1 MARRN
6 NELFIGVEHLNKE
19 GRNIKHPSLF
29 KVYATVN
36 VNKVNDEPIKLIG
49 LDIETNYKTAD
60 LKLLGF
66 WNGINYAYYT
76 ENFLSVMY
84 SMLKYCDRKNLAMAY
99 WNKLDPFIIFKQFLL
114 VLNKEQQDR
123 ALKRYGKVG
132 GVWDRKDGGWKVSP
146 LVEIQLRGSQYRFGI
161 KNVIRSSI
169 QFYIYR
175 NGSRFLNTIWAYDI
189 AQLFKFGLEKE
200 MTSRK
205 DLFPYYSKVDKS
217 AHLVDWDR
225 FDWDGDYKHNIVL
238 KSNEYDARAVY
249 DLGIYIQAQFKVA
262 FGHYAKTLISTGSL
276 ARASL
281 IATLK
286 NKYSIMYPDEDEAIK
301 RHVLKDVKS
310 IGFINYYDKWF
321 RMLGG
326 DKLKDLYCL
335 LTESYSGGYIEAINY
350 GYAKE
355 GYYSDIASAYP
366 SIIKGLYDLRKCK
379 ITYGKGTPPDIQY
392 SYCFIRGDLIIPL
405 GVNFHPVTVKHMV
418 NLDTNIRAV
427 GYYKAS
433 YTLNERKFLESV
445 GATFDNEAW
454 YNIETEGK
462 ISPMGEVVKSF
473 IDLRTRFIKE
483 GNSAEYMA
491 KITVNSMYGIL
502 FEAVD
507 TYEENDKFEV
517 FRAGYR
523 VGEFFN
529 PLYASIITSETR
541 ILMAKASQSI
551 EQKGGKPILIMTDAV
566 FWTGTKDMI
575 PKEFVRD
582 IKTIGYFETP
592 KYINDIVCLGSGRY
606 SYKDPKKGIIISKK
620 RGLNAVALHD
630 PDGIVV
636 DNFNWLKVLKIVE
649 QQRSRIIK
657 IKVRVLISVGMIA
670 HSKIWTL
677 QDLGR
682 IVELD
687 RKVDI
692 ITGLTKRFLDDDLKD
707 ITVLCDSLVS
717 THSIYL
723 SKGMLGDGKLNDQTL
738 PYLRAEIMKMVVTTA
753 KKKDLKNRVKA
764 QIKYAK
770 ATSDKINKDY
780 NKKYKRLKK
789 YGYTAKERRK
799 MAKWGNDT
807 ILDKLREDGK
817 LK

>member
-6 NELFIGVEHLNKE
+6 NELFIGVDHLTIE
-19 GRNIKHPSLF
+19 GRSIKHPSLI
-29 KVYATVN
+29 KLYATVN
-36 VNKVNDEPIKLIG
+36 VNKINDEPIKLIG
-49 LDIETNYKTAD
+49 LDIETNYKTAE

-66 WNGINYAYYT
+66 WNGNNYAYYT
-76 ENFLSVMY
+76 ENFLSVLY

-114 VLNKEQQDR
+114 VLNKEQQER
-123 ALKRYGKVG
+123 ALSRYGKVG
-132 GVWDRKDGGWKVSP
+132 GVWNRKDGGWYVRP
-146 LVEIQLRGSQYRFGI
+146 LAEVKLRGSQYRFGI

-175 NGSRFLNTIWAYDI
+175 NGSKFLNTIWAYDI
-189 AQLFKFGLEKE
+189 AQLFKNGLEKE
-200 MTSRK
+200 MISRK
-205 DLFPYYSKVDKS
+205 DLFSYYSKVDKS
-217 AHLVDWDR
+217 AHLVDWDK
-225 FDWDGDYKHNIVL
+225 FDYDGNYKHDIVL

-249 DLGIYIQAQFKVA
+249 DLGNYIQNQFKEA

-286 NKYSIMYPDEDEAIK
+286 NKYSIMYPEDDKAIK
-301 RHVLKDVKS
+301 RHILKDVKS

-321 RMLGG
+321 KMLGG
-326 DKLKDLYCL
+326 ELLKDLYCL
-335 LTESYSGGYIEAINY
+335 LTETYSGGYIETIRY

-366 SIIKGLYDLRKCK
+366 SIIKELYDLRKCK
-379 ITYGKGTPPDIQY
+379 ITHGVGVPPEIEN
-392 SYCFIRGDLIIPL
+392 SYCFIRGIVNIPL
-405 GVNFHPVTVKHMV
+405 GVNYHPVTVKHPV

-427 GYYKAS
+427 GNYKAS
-433 YTLNERKFLESV
+433 YSLNERKFLVSV
-445 GATFDNEAW
+445 GATFSNECW

-462 ISPMGEVVKSF
+462 ISPMAEVVREF
-473 IDLRTRFIKE
+473 IELRTRLIKE

-507 TYEENDKFEV
+507 TYEENINGEV
-517 FRAGYR
+517 FRAGFR
-523 VGEFFN
+523 AGEFFN

-541 ILMAKASQSI
+541 LLMAKASHNI
-551 EQKGGKPILIMTDAV
+551 EKKGGKPILIMTDAV
-566 FWTGTKDMI
+566 FWTGSKNMI

-582 IKTIGYFETP
+582 TKTIGYFETP
-592 KYINDIVCLGSGRY
+592 QHVRDIVCLGSGRY
-606 SYKDPKKGIIISKK
+606 SYKDPKKGHIVSRK
-620 RGLNAVALHD
+620 RGLNAVAIHD
-630 PDGIVV
+630 PRGIVI
-636 DNFNWLKVLKIVE
+636 DNFNWSNILDIVRHQKE
-649 QQRSRIIK
+649 RL
-657 IKVRVLISVGMIA
+657 IKVKVRMLISVGMIA
-670 HSKIWTL
+670 HSKIWTIS
-677 QDLGR
+677 DLGK

-687 RKVDI
+687 REVDI
-692 ITGLTKRFLDDDLKD
+692 ITGLTKRFLDNDLKD
-707 ITVLCDSLVS
+707 ITVLCDSLVN

-723 SKGMLGDGKLNDQTL
+723 SKGMYGDGKINDQTL
-738 PYLRAEIMKMVVTTA
+738 PKLRAEIMKMIVSTA
-753 KKKDLKNRVKA
+753 KKKDLGNRVKA

-770 ATSDKINKDY
+770 KSCDKINKDY
-780 NKKYKRLKK
+780 NRKYKRLKK
-789 YGYTAKERRK
+789 YGYSSKERRK

-817 LK
+817 VK